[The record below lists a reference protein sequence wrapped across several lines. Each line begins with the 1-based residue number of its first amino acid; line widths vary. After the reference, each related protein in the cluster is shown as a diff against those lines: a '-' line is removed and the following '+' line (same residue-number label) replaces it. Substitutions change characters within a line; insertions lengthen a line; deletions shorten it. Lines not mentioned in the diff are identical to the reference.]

1 VGAGNSRHAV
11 DIDRVG
17 GGKLTTNSAKKLS
30 WRLFEVAQGSDR
42 SAPESAK
49 ALSPRDSDA
58 FHLSF
63 EAKP

>member
-1 VGAGNSRHAV
+1 M
-11 DIDRVG
+11 G

-49 ALSPRDSDA
+49 ALSPRAS
-58 FHLSF
+58 
-63 EAKP
+63 EAIQFDF